1 MKKNIKTMKWQY
13 KAEDDIW
20 EWQRHNMTHRSASEA
35 FRDAEYATAIYKP
48 KSEWDDCMEFCGG
61 MVLMTP
67 VLLFV
72 GYICYLIVKG
82 V

>member
-1 MKKNIKTMKWQY
+1 MKKNY
-13 KAEDDIW
+13 KAGDDIW

-35 FRDAEYATAIYKP
+35 FRDADYATAIYKP
-48 KSEWDDCMEFCGG
+48 KSEWDDCMEFMGG
-61 MVLMTP
+61 MVFISP

-72 GYICYLIVKG
+72 GYICYLILRG